1 MNALVHAHSG
11 LRWIALIL
19 ILTAI
24 VKAIGGIKSG
34 KYEKSSKMINLFA
47 MVLLHIQV
55 TIGTVMTFMSGKL
68 SYGEGWMKN
77 PMYRFFGLEHILLM
91 VVAAVLMTIGRKKA
105 EKLED
110 LSKRNKTIAV
120 WYTIAL
126 VLILAGIPW
135 PFREVLGA
143 KWF

>member
-1 MNALVHAHSG
+1 MLVHAHSG
-11 LRWIALIL
+11 LRWLALAL
-19 ILTAI
+19 LVFAI
-24 VKAIGGIKSG
+24 VKAFAGIRSG
-34 KYEKSSKMINLFA
+34 KYEKSNKMVNLFA

-55 TIGTVMTFMSGKL
+55 TLGTILTFSSGKM
-68 SYGEGWMKN
+68 SYAEGWMKN
-77 PMYRFFGLEHILLM
+77 PQYRFFGLEHILLM
-91 VVAAVLMTIGRKKA
+91 VLAAVLLTIGRKKA

-110 LSKRNKTIAV
+110 LSKRNKTIAL

-135 PFREVLGA
+135 PFREILGA

>member
-1 MNALVHAHSG
+1 MLVHAHSG
-11 LRWIALIL
+11 LRWLALAL
-19 ILTAI
+19 LVFAI
-24 VKAIGGIKSG
+24 VKAFAGIRSG
-34 KYEKSSKMINLFA
+34 KYEKSNKMVNLFA

-55 TIGTVMTFMSGKL
+55 TLGTILTFSSGKM
-68 SYGEGWMKN
+68 SYAEGWMKN
-77 PMYRFFGLEHILLM
+77 PQYRFFGLEHILLM
-91 VVAAVLMTIGRKKA
+91 VLAAVLLTIGRKKA

-110 LSKRNKTIAV
+110 LSKRNKTIAI

-135 PFREVLGA
+135 PFREILGA